1 MDNGEKDLKTLLKSL
16 KPILNNGEYVFCTLP
31 DLSKIS
37 SEEIICLFRES
48 EGITIIITKE
58 LADKYELQYSYV
70 ARWITLQV
78 HSSLSAVGLTATF
91 AKAVMDENI
100 SCNVVAAF
108 YHDHIFI
115 DYKDSEKAMEVLS
128 KLNSN

>member
-1 MDNGEKDLKTLLKSL
+1 MDNGDKDLKTLLKSL

-37 SEEIICLFRES
+37 SEEIVCLFRES
-48 EGITIIITKE
+48 EGITVIITKE

-70 ARWITLQV
+70 SRWITLQV

-91 AKAVMDENI
+91 AKALMDENI

-115 DYKDSEKAMEVLS
+115 DCKDSEKAMEVLS

>member
-16 KPILNNGEYVFCTLP
+16 KPILNNGEYVFCSLP

-37 SEEIICLFRES
+37 SEEIVCLFRES
-48 EGITIIITKE
+48 EGITVIITKE
-58 LADKYELQYSYV
+58 LANKYELQYSYV

-91 AKAVMDENI
+91 AKALMDENI

-115 DYKDSEKAMEVLS
+115 DSKDSEKAMEVLS
-128 KLNSN
+128 NLSSN

>member
-16 KPILNNGEYVFCTLP
+16 KPILHNGEYVFCTLP

-37 SEEIICLFRES
+37 YEEIVCLFRES
-48 EGITIIITKE
+48 EGITVIITKE
-58 LADKYELQYSYV
+58 LANKYELQYSYV

-78 HSSLSAVGLTATF
+78 NSSLSAVGLTATF
-91 AKAVMDENI
+91 AKALMAENI

>member
-37 SEEIICLFRES
+37 SEEIVCLFRES

-91 AKAVMDENI
+91 AKALMDENI

>member
-16 KPILNNGEYVFCTLP
+16 KPILHNGEYVFCTLP

-37 SEEIICLFRES
+37 SEEIVCLFRES
-48 EGITIIITKE
+48 EGITVIITKE
-58 LADKYELQYSYV
+58 LANKYELQYSYV

-91 AKAVMDENI
+91 AKALMDENI

-115 DYKDSEKAMEVLS
+115 DCKDSEKAMEVLS

>member
-1 MDNGEKDLKTLLKSL
+1 MDLGEKDLKTLLKSL
-16 KPILNNGEYVFCTLP
+16 KPILNNGEYVFCSLP

-37 SEEIICLFRES
+37 SEEIVCLFRES

-58 LADKYELQYSYV
+58 FADKYELQYSYV
-70 ARWITLQV
+70 ARWITLEV

-91 AKAVMDENI
+91 AKVLMDENI

-115 DYKDSEKAMEVLS
+115 DCKDSEKAMEILS